1 MLYIKI
7 HLMSRLLGYKL
18 EFTLPTTFNPPSGPI
33 LLLLAFGN
41 IFQNLNLSSPA
52 PVTIELPSGF
62 IAKYKTLNVCPVS
75 VAIFSIV
82 GYFHT
87 IT

>member
-1 MLYIKI
+1 MLFFI
-7 HLMSRLLGYKL
+7 HLISRLLGYKL
-18 EFTLPTTFNPPSGPI
+18 ELTLPTTFNPPRGPI
-33 LLLLAFGN
+33 LLLLAFGK
-41 IFQNLNLSSPA
+41 IFQNLSLSSPA

-62 IAKYKTLNVCPVS
+62 IAKYKTRKVCPVR
-75 VAIFSIV
+75 VAIFSID